1 MLMGN
6 YQYRENEG
14 CCRSVCLGLLPLLC
28 SGLGWCWTRRDFLL
42 WLPVIQTQTQ
52 RSQGAVSQPCRE
64 SQVSFRK
71 LEFNLWLRFMWGAL
85 LSLEIPSTALPFPR
99 ICGTYTLCRIQH
111 QPVCFYS
118 SCSKLFMQK
127 IWAGGGWR
135 NNPILSYS
143 SLSARYSVSKT
154 FSINKLT
161 SFKLLLSI

>member
-1 MLMGN
+1 MGN
-6 YQYRENEG
+6 YECRENEG
-14 CCRSVCLGLLPLLC
+14 CWRRVCLGLQPLLC
-28 SGLGWCWTRRDFLL
+28 SGLGRCCTRWDFLL
-42 WLPVIQTQTQ
+42 WLRVIPIQTQ

-71 LEFNLWLRFMWGAL
+71 LEFNLWLRFMWGTL
-85 LSLEIPSTALPFPR
+85 LSLEIPRAVLPFPR
-99 ICGTYTLCRIQH
+99 ICGTYTPCRIQH
-111 QPVCFYS
+111 QPVYFYS

-143 SLSARYSVSKT
+143 SLSAGYSANKT

-161 SFKLLLSI
+161 SPKLLLLI